1 MTGNDFGG
9 KGLAENSHFAFWCWD
24 VHLFPSLL
32 SINEKLCFKLICD
45 HVLLMCSCV
54 TVSYLCYCHLQV
66 MTHIIMFGMNK
77 NSLPSFGKEVSRL
90 IEVKGGRQRQK
101 GNASG
106 WGIVDEVDRGIPVT
120 RVSDMMGGV
129 VKLISSPPPP
139 PPHVLYCGN
148 CNG

>member
-1 MTGNDFGG
+1 M
-9 KGLAENSHFAFWCWD
+9 L
-24 VHLFPSLL
+24 
-32 SINEKLCFKLICD
+32 
-45 HVLLMCSCV
+45 
-54 TVSYLCYCHLQV
+54 
-66 MTHIIMFGMNK
+66 
-77 NSLPSFGKEVSRL
+77 
-90 IEVKGGRQRQK
+90 EVKGGGGHRKK